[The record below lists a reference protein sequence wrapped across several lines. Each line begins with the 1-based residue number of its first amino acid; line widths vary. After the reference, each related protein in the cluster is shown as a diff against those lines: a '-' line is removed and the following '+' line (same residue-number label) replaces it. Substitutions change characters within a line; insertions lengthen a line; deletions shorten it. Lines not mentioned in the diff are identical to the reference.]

1 MYLEDAVD
9 FFIADRKTFCA
20 PATIYYYTENLHRFI
35 AFLDSREVYEIEQF
49 TQDDIKEYLLFLRSK
64 NIKNTSIRCYFRA
77 VNAFCFFLIDQ
88 ELLPY
93 FKYKLK
99 MPRPDPDPVLPLT
112 AAEVDL
118 LIRTVRLTSD
128 PKYCIRDILIV
139 RLMLDMGLRSSEIRN
154 LRRKDV
160 QDNVLTIVN
169 SKYDKSRVLPV
180 PPEVFRLFSEYN
192 LDRFRSNAFIFDIS
206 KNGIKQFFRRLK
218 HRSGIARL
226 HAHLLRHTFATSY
239 MLHNRNIEYLR
250 IYLGHEDYATTR
262 TYVHLASQCLLT
274 HYDVYRIPEVFI

>member
-35 AFLDSREVYEIEQF
+35 SFLDSREVYEIEQL

-112 AAEVDL
+112 ADEVDL

-128 PKYCIRDILIV
+128 SKYCIRDILII

-180 PPEVFRLFSEYN
+180 PPEVSQLFSDYDLN
-192 LDRFRSNAFIFDIS
+192 RFRSNAFIFDIS

-218 HRSGIARL
+218 RRSSISRL

-274 HYDVYRIPEVFI
+274 HYDVYRISNVFI

>member
-20 PATIYYYTENLHRFI
+20 AATINYYTENLHRFI
-35 AFLDSREVYEIEQF
+35 SFLDSREVYEIEQL

-112 AAEVDL
+112 ADEVDL

-128 PKYCIRDILIV
+128 PKYCIRDILII

-154 LRRKDV
+154 LRCKDV

-180 PPEVFRLFSEYN
+180 PLEVSRLFSEYN
-192 LDRFRSNAFIFDIS
+192 LNRFRSNAFIFDIS

-274 HYDVYRIPEVFI
+274 HYDVYKISNVFI